1 MPEHGDSTLHEGGLS
16 EHLRYTIMLAAQANR
31 RRPRDDTKGAFM
43 PRQPERISLVTWL
56 LFDAVLL
63 AYGLAALILLR
74 VVSL

>member
-1 MPEHGDSTLHEGGLS
+1 M
-16 EHLRYTIMLAAQANR
+16 MLAAQANAR